1 VNLGKL
7 ELNTEELD
15 LYKLTNQVID
25 LFIPPGRFKKNKL
38 ILNVDKKCT
47 AIYHSRFCQIK
58 TSASKSN
65 RQHALRSLQILGKY
79 DWILVK

>member
-1 VNLGKL
+1 MQIINDVLDFSKSESGKL

-25 LFIPPGRFKKNKL
+25 LFIPGRFKKIEL
-38 ILNVDKKCT
+38 LLNVDKKCT

-58 TSASKSN
+58 TSA
-65 RQHALRSLQILGKY
+65 
-79 DWILVK
+79 

>member
-1 VNLGKL
+1 MQIINDVLDFSKSESGKL

-25 LFIPPGRFKKNKL
+25 LFIYQADLKKIEL

-58 TSASKSN
+58 TSKC
-65 RQHALRSLQILGKY
+65 
-79 DWILVK
+79 